1 MEQEE
6 EKRLLA
12 LSIREIEAYVGLDVE
27 ADHLPLVAGEA
38 IGCKGGVKIP
48 FRNTSC
54 LMSDENV
61 ANVTLLAALVLKK
74 VFEKLFIYSR
84 HQVGLRIEVK
94 LFKKMRG
101 LVFQLQPN
109 APTVYALPYYK
120 KNESRGKKT

>member
-6 EKRLLA
+6 EKSLLA
-12 LSIREIEAYVGLDVE
+12 LSMREMKAYVGLAVE
-27 ADHLPLVAGEA
+27 AGHLPLVAGET

-74 VFEKLFIYSR
+74 VFERLFIYYK
-84 HQVGLRIEVK
+84 HQVGLRIAVK
-94 LFKKMRG
+94 L
-101 LVFQLQPN
+101 
-109 APTVYALPYYK
+109 K
-120 KNESRGKKT
+120 KNERSNLSASTKCTYDTCITIL